1 MEEFLRDYIEMIA
14 EARDQ
19 DINSEQLKNAV
30 DFIKNNDEIWETFDN
45 YIGIVLDDEGI
56 LNNKEEGEE

>member
-1 MEEFLRDYIEMIA
+1 MRYKLMEEFLRDYIEMIA

-30 DFIKNNDEIWETFDN
+30 GKNITTKTFVNLQKIYGKSIKERSEI
-45 YIGIVLDDEGI
+45 I
-56 LNNKEEGEE
+56 